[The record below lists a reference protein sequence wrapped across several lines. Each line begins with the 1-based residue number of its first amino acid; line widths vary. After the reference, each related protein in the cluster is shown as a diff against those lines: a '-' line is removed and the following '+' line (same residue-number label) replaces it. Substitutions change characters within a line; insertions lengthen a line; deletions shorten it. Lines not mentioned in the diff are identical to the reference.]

1 MTAGGAELA
10 DRFRFNATDTG
21 SVVVVLAAVMDRIF
35 QSAIQGLV
43 MAVGLTAAF
52 LVLIYGLLE
61 RKPLLGVV
69 NVFPIL
75 VAIAFLLGTMR
86 YMDITLNAL
95 TATILSISVGVGIAY
110 SVHTTHRFID
120 EYDATTGAHEAMMVT
135 LTGTGGAL
143 FGSMLA
149 TALGTGAL
157 ALAITP
163 ILGNFGVLIGLSV
176 TYSFLAAVI
185 ALPPAV
191 LLWERIH
198 QWDLD
203 IVARLRPA
211 L

>member
-1 MTAGGAELA
+1 VTTDGAALAERLQFEATA
-10 DRFRFNATDTG
+10 TG
-21 SVVVVLAAVMDRIF
+21 NVVVTAAVMDRIF
-35 QSAIQGLV
+35 QSAIHGLII
-43 MAVGLTAAF
+43 AVGLTIAF
-52 LVLIYGLLE
+52 LVGLYGILE

-75 VAIAFLLGTMR
+75 IAIAFLLGTMR
-86 YMDITLNAL
+86 YMGITLNAL

-110 SVHTTHRFID
+110 SVHTTHRFVD
-120 EYDATTGAHEAMMVT
+120 EYDSTTDAYEAMMVT

-143 FGSMLA
+143 FGSMLT

-163 ILGNFGVLIGLSV
+163 ILGNFGILIGLSV

-191 LLWERIH
+191 LVWERVY
-198 QWDLD
+198 QWDGD
-203 IVARLRPA
+203 ILAGLHPA
-211 L
+211 IQ